1 MADELHLPETLAF
14 SPTPAPA
21 ERHHPAQDRIEPTL
35 DDDTWPENRNT
46 LDVAR
51 AVASLE
57 HEADHEAAA
66 LPATD
71 HEAAAHQ
78 ADATNDGDE
87 PNFVKSGRRQQK
99 WQRVWFW
106 LQSFSLL
113 TLLLLL
119 AAQAIYTWRD
129 VIATRWPI
137 TKPHLQQAC
146 TVLHCKVELP
156 TQIHLLSIEL
166 GELQALP
173 RNKNTFSYATLLR
186 NHSNLPQSW
195 PGIELVLLDANDHV
209 VARRIF
215 SPQDYQITPQ
225 ERSKGFAAQSEHA
238 VKLYFETAPQLKALG
253 YRAEIFY
260 P

>member
-1 MADELHLPETLAF
+1 MIP
-14 SPTPAPA
+14 PA
-21 ERHHPAQDRIEPTL
+21 EQHHHAQDRIEPTL
-35 DDDTWPENRNT
+35 DDDAWPENRNT

-51 AVASLE
+51 AVESLE
-57 HEADHEAAA
+57 HEADNAAA
-66 LPATD
+66 AMSATD
-71 HEAAAHQ
+71 NETDAAPRHQ
-78 ADATNDGDE
+78 ADTDADNDVDE

-113 TLLLLL
+113 ILLLLL

-146 TVLHCKVELP
+146 TLLHCKVELP